1 MNASYL
7 MALSF
12 LVIFIGVFLLAMTAG
27 SKKHLL
33 LKQILIFIFILCGML
48 GIWSLVLSKTV
59 VTLNTTNEAVAMNAH
74 NRPIYDVI
82 DNNDNDDWVSGS
94 EAKTTYKIYLK
105 SGRVKTV
112 EPDIVHIDRSKTT
125 HLKVKHMQSMYK
137 YFGINVT
144 GNKFDEYT
152 LYVAD
157 R

>member
-1 MNASYL
+1 M
-7 MALSF
+7 
-12 LVIFIGVFLLAMTAG
+12 VGV
-27 SKKHLL
+27 
-33 LKQILIFIFILCGML
+33 
-48 GIWSLVLSKTV
+48 WSLVLSKTV
-59 VTLNTTNEAVAMNAH
+59 VRLNTTNEAVAMNVH
-74 NRPIYDVI
+74 NRPMYDVI
-82 DNNDNDDWVSGS
+82 DNNNNDDWVSGS

-112 EPDIVHIDRSKTT
+112 EPDIVHIDRSNTT
-125 HLKVKHMQSMYK
+125 HLKVKHMRIMYK